1 MIIISQNKRSI
12 VNFSNI
18 ARISIMNPVEKGYK
32 YSISVVTNSD
42 EDKCWDLGYYKTEE
56 RAIEILN
63 QIICKYDEYA
73 KIQNGAGSVF
83 NIAILPKTYLM
94 PKE

>member
-1 MIIISQNKRSI
+1 MIIISQDKRNI

-18 ARISIMNPVEKGYK
+18 TRISIMNPVEKGYK
-32 YSISVVTNSD
+32 YSISVDTNNYES
-42 EDKCWDLGYYKTEE
+42 KSWDLGFYKTEE
-56 RAIEILN
+56 RAKEILN
-63 QIICKYDEYA
+63 EIICKHDEYA

-83 NIAILPKTYLM
+83 DIAILPKTYLM